1 MKLHIK
7 PITLVLCAM
16 LAGGAVAVA
25 LLLPGTLDSRRTL
38 EIERAAT
45 PTPTADVR
53 SMLMVTLDPANTP
66 APTPMLLKTGVK
78 GDEVTR
84 LQQRLKELGY
94 YNGEV
99 DGQYGPG
106 TAEAVRVF
114 QAQHGLDSD
123 GIAGE
128 ATRTRLYAQ
137 DAQTCVPTVTPTA
150 TPSLLKRATPAT
162 PCGKCSSASRSWAT
176 TTARWTATSA
186 AARRKRCA
194 STSARTAWMW
204 TALPRKRP
212 SPASTAIRP
221 SR

>member
-25 LLLPGTLDSRRTL
+25 LLLPGMLDSRRTL

-94 YNGEV
+94 FSANCTGYFGSITL
-99 DGQYGPG
+99 
-106 TAEAVRVF
+106 TAVKSF
-114 QAQHGLDSD
+114 QR
-123 GIAGE
+123 E
-128 ATRTRLYAQ
+128 N
-137 DAQTCVPTVTPTA
+137 
-150 TPSLLKRATPAT
+150 
-162 PCGKCSSASRSWAT
+162 
-176 TTARWTATSA
+176 
-186 AARRKRCA
+186 
-194 STSARTAWMW
+194 
-204 TALPRKRP
+204 
-212 SPASTAIRP
+212 
-221 SR
+221 

>member
-84 LQQRLKELGY
+84 LQQRLQELGY
-94 YNGEV
+94 Y
-99 DGQYGPG
+99 
-106 TAEAVRVF
+106 
-114 QAQHGLDSD
+114 L
-123 GIAGE
+123 
-128 ATRTRLYAQ
+128 
-137 DAQTCVPTVTPTA
+137 
-150 TPSLLKRATPAT
+150 SL
-162 PCGKCSSASRSWAT
+162 
-176 TTARWTATSA
+176 
-186 AARRKRCA
+186 
-194 STSARTAWMW
+194 
-204 TALPRKRP
+204 
-212 SPASTAIRP
+212 IHI
-221 SR
+221 

>member
-137 DAQTCVPTVTPTA
+137 DAQTCVPTATPTA
-150 TPSLLKRATPAT
+150 TPSLLKK
-162 PCGKCSSASRSWAT
+162 GDASDAVRE
-176 TTARWTATSA
+176 
-186 AARRKRCA
+186 
-194 STSARTAWMW
+194 M
-204 TALPRKRP
+204 
-212 SPASTAIRP
+212 
-221 SR
+221 

>member
-114 QAQHGLDSD
+114 SGPA
-123 GIAGE
+123 
-128 ATRTRLYAQ
+128 
-137 DAQTCVPTVTPTA
+137 
-150 TPSLLKRATPAT
+150 RA
-162 PCGKCSSASRSWAT
+162 
-176 TTARWTATSA
+176 
-186 AARRKRCA
+186 
-194 STSARTAWMW
+194 
-204 TALPRKRP
+204 
-212 SPASTAIRP
+212 
-221 SR
+221 